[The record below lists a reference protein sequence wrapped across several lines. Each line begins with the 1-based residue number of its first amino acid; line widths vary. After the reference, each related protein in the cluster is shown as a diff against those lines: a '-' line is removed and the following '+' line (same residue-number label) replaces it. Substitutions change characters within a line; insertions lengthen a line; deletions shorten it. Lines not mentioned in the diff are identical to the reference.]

1 MISAAYLHCSRCS
14 APAVSKP
21 AANPSPLVSQDPAER
36 LAALISEMRTNLTT
50 LENQMAEAQRRMR
63 EIAVSQKAKE
73 RQYAD
78 AVRKLERIR
87 MAV

>member
-1 MISAAYLHCSRCS
+1 MSIAPAPMPT
-14 APAVSKP
+14 APAVSKH

-36 LAALISEMRTNLTT
+36 LAALLSEMRTNLTT
-50 LENQMAEAQRRMR
+50 IETQMAEAQRRMR

>member
-1 MISAAYLHCSRCS
+1 MSIAPAPMPT
-14 APAVSKP
+14 APAVSPVVSKP
-21 AANPSPLVSQDPAER
+21 ANPSPLVSQDPSER

-63 EIAVSQKAKE
+63 ELAVSQKAKE